1 MPMEAAMPCKKKT
14 TSLTCLQE
22 TVARLG
28 APNKV
33 PQTKYACIG
42 GSHEPT
48 RQRMEP
54 TLLKCHEDHIAG
66 KEFHSMNHY
75 DLVQQFMKAVKIPDA
90 KTAAEKEWKK
100 LETIQAWQQ
109 DEVRSK
115 RGNSGSTKRQKQS
128 PLCHTDGLVSPQE
141 YEELEQKLQKY
152 KGVLCGDTVTD
163 FGAHASL
170 MDICHLKNTELEP
183 KLQKYRGRVVLC
195 ADFVKDDQGAY
206 AVFTEQGSSASQ
218 VTAARVMD
226 VNCET
231 TRL

>member
-1 MPMEAAMPCKKKT
+1 MEAAMPCKKKT
-14 TSLTCLQE
+14 TTLTSLQE
-22 TVARLG
+22 TAARLG

-33 PQTKYACIG
+33 PQTKYACTG

-75 DLVQQFMKAVKIPDA
+75 DLVQQFMKAVKIPDG

-115 RGNSGSTKRQKQS
+115 KGGYSGSTRRQKQS
-128 PLCHTDGLVSPQE
+128 PLCYTDGLVSPQE

-152 KGVLCGDTVTD
+152 KGVLCGDIVTD

-183 KLQKYRGRVVLC
+183 KLQKYKGRVVLC
-195 ADFVKDDQGAY
+195 GDFVKDDQGAY
-206 AVFTEQGSSASQ
+206 AVFF
-218 VTAARVMD
+218 
-226 VNCET
+226 
-231 TRL
+231 

>member
-1 MPMEAAMPCKKKT
+1 MCGLKLWTQITKAAQKREKQEWANEKPKLDSARKMRGVYFNDPEDEEFKETVKNARTKLEVPMEAAMPCRKKT

-33 PQTKYACIG
+33 PQTKYACTG

-66 KEFHSMNHY
+66 KEYNSMNHC
-75 DLVQQFMKAVKIPDA
+75 DLVQQFLKAVKIPDA

-109 DEVRSK
+109 KLDNARK
-115 RGNSGSTKRQKQS
+115 LRGIYVVDPDDMEFNETIQNARTK
-128 PLCHTDGLVSPQE
+128 PVS
-141 YEELEQKLQKY
+141 
-152 KGVLCGDTVTD
+152 
-163 FGAHASL
+163 
-170 MDICHLKNTELEP
+170 
-183 KLQKYRGRVVLC
+183 
-195 ADFVKDDQGAY
+195 
-206 AVFTEQGSSASQ
+206 
-218 VTAARVMD
+218 
-226 VNCET
+226 
-231 TRL
+231 